1 MIKQNDFMLEYF
13 LARSSFYWNLKF
25 PETRYTVWMC
35 FCLNLFYEMYCNY
48 FVTFE
53 FQSVSQLD
61 IEIKKL

>member
-1 MIKQNDFMLEYF
+1 MLEYF

-61 IEIKKL
+61 IEI